1 MTWKHRAVREAF
13 DWIPIAVFWMV
24 GMLFG
29 AEAKEWGQATIAFL
43 AISSWFDA
51 CAAKRAEVELR
62 GRVERIEERSR

>member
-1 MTWKHRAVREAF
+1 MTWKRRTIEAL
-13 DWIPIAVFWMV
+13 DWIPIAVFWMT

-51 CAAKRAEVELR
+51 RAAKRAEVELR
-62 GRVERIEERSR
+62 GRVDRIEERSR